1 MAVET
6 LDIKQVVENSNST
19 DIYEAVIKASR
30 RARQIL
36 NERNYEKQML
46 LVSLNEE
53 DDAAEVMIQTA
64 EERED
69 IIHPVTVALEELLE
83 GKLVIKYEKEQP

>member
-1 MAVET
+1 MAIET
-6 LDIKQVVENSNST
+6 LNLKQLDETSE
-19 DIYEAVIKASR
+19 DIYEAVLIASK
-30 RARQIL
+30 RAKQIL

-69 IIHPVTVALEELLE
+69 IIHPVTAALEELLN
-83 GKLVIKYEKEQP
+83 GKLTIKYEKEQP